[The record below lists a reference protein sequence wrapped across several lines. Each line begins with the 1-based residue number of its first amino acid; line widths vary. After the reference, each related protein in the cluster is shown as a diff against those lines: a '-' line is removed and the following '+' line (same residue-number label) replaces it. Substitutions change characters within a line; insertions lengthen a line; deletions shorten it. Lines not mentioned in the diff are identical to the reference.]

1 LPKECKNKQS
11 LVDALLK
18 APTVDT
24 DMWTS
29 AQEKKL
35 KQLKEELV
43 DMNETE
49 LAVQAKQNARAV
61 KNNLALLDEK
71 DKAELLQALNN
82 YEDDAAEESNPNVI

>member
-1 LPKECKNKQS
+1 MQEQQS

-43 DMNETE
+43 NMNETK
-49 LAVQAKQNARAV
+49 LVVQAKQNA
-61 KNNLALLDEK
+61 
-71 DKAELLQALNN
+71 
-82 YEDDAAEESNPNVI
+82 